1 MNILSSLQFLRPGWR
16 MAILAAVLFSV
27 VLVSLTPPALA
38 GFDEG
43 LAAYDRGD
51 YATALK
57 EWRPLAEQG
66 HAGAQNKLGVMY
78 AKGQGVS
85 KDDAEALKWFR
96 KAAEQ
101 GYAAAQGALGF
112 MYGDGRGVPQDY
124 AEAVKWY
131 RKAAEQGD
139 TKAQNNL
146 GAMYKNG
153 RGVPQDYAEAVK
165 WYRKAAEQGDTKAQ
179 NNLGAMYED
188 GQGVPEDKVLAYA
201 LYNLSAA
208 NDSSSENKA
217 RSNRDWL
224 AHKLSREALLRG
236 QELSRQLA
244 QPGNFSKALDAYLA
258 DTARQGDN
266 PPARNAQKPG
276 KGRAGTP

>member
-1 MNILSSLQFLRPGWR
+1 MNVLSSLQFLRPGWR

-66 HAGAQNKLGVMY
+66 HAGAQN
-78 AKGQGVS
+78 
-85 KDDAEALKWFR
+85 
-96 KAAEQ
+96 
-101 GYAAAQGALGF
+101 
-112 MYGDGRGVPQDY
+112 
-124 AEAVKWY
+124 
-131 RKAAEQGD
+131 
-139 TKAQNNL
+139 
-146 GAMYKNG
+146 
-153 RGVPQDYAEAVK
+153 
-165 WYRKAAEQGDTKAQ
+165 
-179 NNLGAMYED
+179 NLGAMYED
-188 GQGVPEDKVLAYA
+188 GRGVPEDKVLAYA

-217 RSNRDWL
+217 WSNRDWL